1 MQKKKSGKNRRFGD
15 IIGCEYFEWHNEP
28 FDAQEAKVIKELL
41 VENGNLKIEN
51 TTLKSF
57 GGDRN
62 KQEELSELELEF
74 AELKREIKKML
85 EK

>member
-1 MQKKKSGKNRRFGD
+1 M
-15 IIGCEYFEWHNEP
+15 
-28 FDAQEAKVIKELL
+28 IKELL
-41 VENGNLKIEN
+41 VKNGNLKFEN
-51 TTLKSF
+51 AALKSF

-62 KQEELSELELEF
+62 QQEELSELELEF